1 MTEEAP
7 LRPSTE
13 TNVLLGRL
21 EAKVDAVKEEQG
33 ASRQELSTMRSEL
46 AVVQADVA
54 VLKAQQGPRMSWTA
68 VAAGLGSI
76 VTTISVVAALII
88 LFTK

>member
-21 EAKVDAVKEEQG
+21 EAKVDSVKEEQG

-46 AVVQADVA
+46 AIVQADVA
-54 VLKAQQGPRMSWTA
+54 VLKAQQKPGSTWWQ
-68 VAAGLGSI
+68 VVGGLAGIGALVTVI
-76 VTTISVVAALII
+76 VQ
-88 LFTK
+88 LFAK